1 MLPQPK
7 CSFMTDYVMFLGYVV
22 LKNRLSVDESKVV
35 AIKAKAIANP
45 YYLECSTKFLWV
57 GVFFTLLH

>member
-1 MLPQPK
+1 
-7 CSFMTDYVMFLGYVV
+7 MTDYVMFLGYVV